1 MAEVEPVD
9 LCILLCI
16 TYNES
21 MPGAN
26 CLIVP
31 IFLAALITS
40 ARKEGVLTTNTAVG
54 PQLQTVTLD
63 KPQGRLFCNL
73 SYDN

>member
-1 MAEVEPVD
+1 
-9 LCILLCI
+9 
-16 TYNES
+16 

-31 IFLAALITS
+31 IFVAALITN
-40 ARKEGVLTTNTAVG
+40 ARKDGVLTTDTAVG

-63 KPQGRLFCNL
+63 KPQGKLFCNL

>member
-1 MAEVEPVD
+1 
-9 LCILLCI
+9 
-16 TYNES
+16 

-31 IFLAALITS
+31 IFVAALITN
-40 ARKEGVLTTNTAVG
+40 ARKDGVLTMDTAVG

-63 KPQGRLFCNL
+63 KPQGKLFCNL